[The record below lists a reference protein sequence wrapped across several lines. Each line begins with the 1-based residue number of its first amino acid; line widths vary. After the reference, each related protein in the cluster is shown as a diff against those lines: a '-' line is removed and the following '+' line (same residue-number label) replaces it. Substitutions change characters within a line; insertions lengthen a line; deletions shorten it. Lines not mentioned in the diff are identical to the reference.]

1 MARQAGP
8 RRGTDLHAAL
18 ERIDPVNRATLELT
32 ARRHL
37 SDATMCTLLGL
48 DAEALEARRRAAA
61 DALAAEL
68 GTTREQAW
76 ARARELPEDE
86 WPGGAESRLPEAIV
100 PQRFD
105 EAARW
110 RLLATAAL
118 VVVAVGGLVALVSRG
133 DTHRTADGATAPVPA
148 ASAPAAPAPARPASG
163 PSGTAVVSPDGRRV
177 RVAVRGLDPGTY
189 ALWLYTDVIGAR
201 RLAALRGPGGT
212 LTVPLPADA
221 RSFAKLDL
229 SRQPGGRTDEHSGL
243 SVLRAATT
251 ELRPG
256 AAVRLARP
264 GI

>member
-1 MARQAGP
+1 
-8 RRGTDLHAAL
+8 
-18 ERIDPVNRATLELT
+18 LELT

-48 DAEALEARRRAAA
+48 DAEALETRRHAAA

-76 ARARELPEDE
+76 ARAGELPEDE
-86 WPGGAESRLPEAIV
+86 WPGGAASPLPEANA

-118 VVVAVGGLVALVSRG
+118 VLVAVGGLVALVSRG
-133 DTHRTADGATAPVPA
+133 DTHRAAGSATAPARA
-148 ASAPAAPAPARPASG
+148 ASAPAPAAPTPARPASG

-189 ALWLYTDVIGAR
+189 VLWLYTDVIGAR
-201 RLAALRGPGGT
+201 RVAALRGPGGT

-229 SRQPGGRTDEHSGL
+229 SRQPGGRTDGHSGL
-243 SVLRAATT
+243 SVLRVATT

>member
-1 MARQAGP
+1 MS
-8 RRGTDLHAAL
+8 
-18 ERIDPVNRATLELT
+18 RATLELT

-48 DAEALEARRRAAA
+48 DAEALETRRHAAA

-68 GTTREQAW
+68 GTTRERAW

-86 WPGGAESRLPEAIV
+86 WPGGPASPPVPEAIV

-133 DTHRTADGATAPVPA
+133 DTHRAADSATAPAA
-148 ASAPAAPAPARPASG
+148 ASTPAPAAPAPARPASG

-229 SRQPGGRTDEHSGL
+229 SRQPGGRTDGHSGL
-243 SVLRAATT
+243 SVLRVATT